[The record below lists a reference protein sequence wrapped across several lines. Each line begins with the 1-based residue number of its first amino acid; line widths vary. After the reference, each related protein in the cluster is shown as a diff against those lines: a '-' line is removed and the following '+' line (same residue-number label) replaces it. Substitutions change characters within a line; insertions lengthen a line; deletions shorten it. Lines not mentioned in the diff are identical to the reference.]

1 MVEIL
6 NENDN
11 FPEFAEDTVHSL
23 DLSEV
28 SQLAQIQMSAC
39 LRKRHGIKVLNIFF
53 LIFR

>member
-11 FPEFAEDTVHSL
+11 FPEFTEDTVQSL

-28 SQLAQIQMSAC
+28 LFSWAKQMCAC
-39 LRKRHGIKVLNIFF
+39 CHNPHGSKVDLLFF
-53 LIFR
+53 FR

>member
-11 FPEFAEDTVHSL
+11 FPEFTEDTPHSV

-28 SQLAQIQMSAC
+28 FFTLFGETDVCLLAQTT
-39 LRKRHGIKVLNIFF
+39 RVLK
-53 LIFR
+53 

>member
-11 FPEFAEDTVHSL
+11 FPEFTEDTVQSL

-28 SQLAQIQMSAC
+28 SLS
-39 LRKRHGIKVLNIFF
+39 
-53 LIFR
+53 

>member
-28 SQLAQIQMSAC
+28 SHVPCSLLACANYMG
-39 LRKRHGIKVLNIFF
+39 LR
-53 LIFR
+53 